1 MNGLKLISPMPPS
14 VNHYIAYRAIMKN
27 GRPMA
32 MSYKT
37 PEAYQYQR
45 DFIEYV
51 RREAEA
57 QGWDL
62 EPDPNRHFYI
72 DTVFYFG
79 EKRQDA
85 NNYFKVM
92 LDAIT
97 ETKLIWLD
105 DNVTCERV
113 QAIFYDSKNPRV
125 ELYIHPVDYIGV
137 FENASQRDAFTER
150 CIGCTRYKRNCSL
163 LRRAL
168 EGRIQPE
175 IKDCVC
181 SRYRSIQAE
190 GKRNDE
196 QSMNKKEKK
205 DGRGNEKNICKRD

>member
-1 MNGLKLISPMPPS
+1 MNRLKLTSPMPPS

-51 RREAEA
+51 KREVEA

-62 EPDPNRHFYI
+62 EPDPNQHFYI

-97 ETKLIWLD
+97 ETQLIWLD

-113 QAIFYDSKNPRV
+113 QAIYYDSKDPRV
-125 ELYIHPVDYIGV
+125 ELCIHPVDYIGV
-137 FENASQRDAFTER
+137 FENASQRDDFTER
-150 CIGCTRYKRNCSL
+150 CIGCTRYKLNCSL

-168 EGRIQPE
+168 EGRIQQE
-175 IKDCVC
+175 INNHVC
-181 SRYRSIQAE
+181 SKYKGIQPEAKGSE
-190 GKRNDE
+190 EIRT
-196 QSMNKKEKK
+196 NKKEKK
-205 DGRGNEKNICKRD
+205 KWQKK